1 MCCVA
6 LGAAPTPPYTSGRVL
21 GWSRSLSISSP
32 SSEKVRYM
40 WVCAVCGCW
49 CVGCGHVCGYVW
61 CVWREL
67 CGVCGDVCGISGM
80 CVGCRGLGFGCGVFV
95 TCLKDLVCTDPHWCV
110 CGMLC
115 CGGTPCSGS
124 MQAAVP
130 VASQTAAATPTSVG
144 DVMAALYG
152 GVVCG
157 ALGSGN
163 GWQCLDAVGATPSS
177 HAPPPHPRPAPPCP
191 VHSFCCARHSG
202 STWVGGGGGEE
213 GEL

>member
-1 MCCVA
+1 MA
-6 LGAAPTPPYTSGRVL
+6 G
-21 GWSRSLSISSP
+21 
-32 SSEKVRYM
+32 
-40 WVCAVCGCW
+40 
-49 CVGCGHVCGYVW
+49 
-61 CVWREL
+61 
-67 CGVCGDVCGISGM
+67 CGISGM
-80 CVGCRGLGFGCGVFV
+80 CVGWRGLGFGCGGFLFFWGGGDIGAHV

-110 CGMLC
+110 CGVLC

-163 GWQCLDAVGATPSS
+163 GWQCLDAVGAMPSS

-191 VHSFCCARHSG
+191 VHSLCCARHSG
-202 STWVGGGGGEE
+202 WTGGGGSCSRQSIIPRLPRRPFTLRLPLLLVTNTTSRNTAHIPPPTHSVGCPA
-213 GEL
+213 LL